1 MRKKL
6 SLILLLI
13 FCCSALSGCGIIN
26 NAIAAFKSTVTTYKL
41 EDEMNSTMS
50 ASSAALGE
58 KAVEA
63 RLKAESQTTSLN
75 PFSWVKSDVCNP
87 FTYKRLQAKADKKA
101 KAFETALEND
111 EIYQQNQ
118 LNQSLANALPS
129 VVKNKQS
136 KPIDTKLI
144 ILIVVIIAVI
154 LLFVFLRK
162 RSRPAPVHK
171 KVAKTKEPEQETYV
185 SIEHNHGV
193 NVGEDLKV
201 NYERLLKQNCKK
213 LGINEADMLA
223 KYNGDARAAYEKTML
238 M

>member
-13 FCCSALSGCGIIN
+13 FCCSTLSGCETID
-26 NAIAAFKSTVTTYKL
+26 NAIATFKSAMVTDKL
-41 EDEMNSTMS
+41 TDAMNSKMS
-50 ASSAALGE
+50 AESAALGE

-63 RLKAESQTTSLN
+63 RLKFESQKSSWN
-75 PFSWVKSDVCNP
+75 PFSWWKEDTCNP
-87 FTYKRLQAKADKKA
+87 FTYKRLQAKADEKA
-101 KAFETALEND
+101 EAFETALEND

-118 LNQSLANALPS
+118 LNQSIANALPS
-129 VVKNKQS
+129 VIKQKTD
-136 KPIDTKLI
+136 KPKDTKVI
-144 ILIVVIIAVI
+144 MLIVVVAIIV
-154 LLFVFLRK
+154 LLFVLLCK
-162 RSRPAPVHK
+162 RSRPAPVRR
-171 KVAKTKEPEQETYV
+171 KVVKTKEPEQETYV

>member
-13 FCCSALSGCGIIN
+13 FCCSSLSGCETID
-26 NAIAAFKSTVTTYKL
+26 NAIATFKSAMVTDKL
-41 EDEMNSTMS
+41 TDAMNSKMS
-50 ASSAALGE
+50 ADSAALGE

-63 RLKAESQTTSLN
+63 RLEFESQKSSWN
-75 PFSWVKSDVCNP
+75 PFSWWKEDTCNP

-118 LNQSLANALPS
+118 LNQSLTNALPS
-129 VVKNKQS
+129 VVKDKQS

-154 LLFVFLRK
+154 LLFVLLRK
-162 RSRPAPVHK
+162 RSRPVPVKHK
-171 KVAKTKEPEQETYV
+171 VVKTKEPEPYV
-185 SIEHNHGV
+185 SAEHNHNV
-193 NVGEDLKV
+193 AVGEDLHV
-201 NYERLLKQNCKK
+201 NYEILLKQNCKK

>member
-13 FCCSALSGCGIIN
+13 FCCSALSGCETID
-26 NAIAAFKSTVTTYKL
+26 NAISTFKGAMVTDKL
-41 EDEMNSTMS
+41 TDAMNSTMS

-63 RLKAESQTTSLN
+63 KLKVESQTESWN
-75 PFSWVKSDVCNP
+75 PFSWWKEDTCNP

-118 LNQSLANALPS
+118 LNQSLANSLPS
-129 VVKNKQS
+129 VIKDKQS

-154 LLFVFLRK
+154 LLFVLLRK
-162 RSRPAPVHK
+162 RSRPVPVKHK
-171 KVAKTKEPEQETYV
+171 VVKTKEPEPYV

-213 LGINEADMLA
+213 LGIDEADMLA
-223 KYNGDARAAYEKTML
+223 KYNGDARAAYEATML

>member
-6 SLILLLI
+6 SLILLLL
-13 FCCSALSGCGIIN
+13 FCCSTLSGCETLD
-26 NAIAAFKSTVTTYKL
+26 NAISTFKGAMVTDKL
-41 EDEMNSTMS
+41 ADAMNSTMS
-50 ASSAALGE
+50 AESAALGE

-63 RLKAESQTTSLN
+63 KLKAESQTKSWN
-75 PFSWVKSDVCNP
+75 PFSWWKEDTCNP
-87 FTYKRLQAKADKKA
+87 LTYKRLQAKADKKA

-118 LNQSLANALPS
+118 LNQSLANSLPS
-129 VVKNKQS
+129 VIKDKKS

-144 ILIVVIIAVI
+144 ILIVVIIVVI
-154 LLFVFLRK
+154 LLFVLLRK

-171 KVAKTKEPEQETYV
+171 KVVKTKEPEPYV
-185 SIEHNHGV
+185 PAVHNHDV

>member
-13 FCCSALSGCGIIN
+13 FCCSALSGCETID
-26 NAIAAFKSTVTTYKL
+26 NAISTFKGAMVTDKL
-41 EDEMNSTMS
+41 TDAMNSTMS
-50 ASSAALGE
+50 ADSAALGE

-63 RLKAESQTTSLN
+63 KLKVESQTASWN
-75 PFSWVKSDVCNP
+75 PFSWFKSDTCNP
-87 FTYKRLQAKADKKA
+87 LTYKRLQANADKKA
-101 KAFETALEND
+101 KAFETALETD

-129 VVKNKQS
+129 VIKDKQS

-162 RSRPAPVHK
+162 RSRPVPVKHK
-171 KVAKTKEPEQETYV
+171 VVKTKEPEPYV
-185 SIEHNHGV
+185 PAEHNHNV
-193 NVGEDLKV
+193 AVGEDIKV

-213 LGINEADMLA
+213 LGIDEADMLA
-223 KYNGDARAAYEKTML
+223 KYNGDARAAYEATML

>member
-13 FCCSALSGCGIIN
+13 FCCSTLSGCETLDKTIDT
-26 NAIAAFKSTVTTYKL
+26 FKSAMVTDKL
-41 EDEMNSTMS
+41 TDAMNSTMS

-58 KAVEA
+58 KAIEA
-63 RLKAESQTTSLN
+63 QLKVESQKASWN
-75 PFSWVKSDVCNP
+75 PLSWWKDDTCNP
-87 FTYKRLQAKADKKA
+87 LTYKHLKAKADKKS
-101 KAFETALEND
+101 KAFETALESD
-111 EIYQQNQ
+111 EIYQKNQ
-118 LNQSLANALPS
+118 LNYSLANALPS
-129 VVKNKQS
+129 VTNQKTK

-144 ILIVVIIAVI
+144 ILLVVIIAVV

-162 RSRPAPVHK
+162 RSRPAPVK
-171 KVAKTKEPEQETYV
+171 QKVEKTKEPEPYV
-185 SIEHNHGV
+185 PTEHNHNV
-193 NVGEDLKV
+193 TVGEDIKV

-213 LGINEADMLA
+213 LGIDEAEMLA

>member
-13 FCCSALSGCGIIN
+13 FCCSTLSGCETID
-26 NAIAAFKSTVTTYKL
+26 NAISTFKGAMVTDKL
-41 EDEMNSTMS
+41 TDAMNSTMS
-50 ASSAALGE
+50 ADSAALGE

-63 RLKAESQTTSLN
+63 RLKAESQTKSWN
-75 PFSWVKSDVCNP
+75 PFSWWKEDTCNP
-87 FTYKRLQAKADKKA
+87 FTYKRLQAKADKTT
-101 KAFETALEND
+101 KAFETALESD

-118 LNQSLANALPS
+118 LNQSLANSLPS
-129 VVKNKQS
+129 VIKDKQS
-136 KPIDTKLI
+136 KPINTKLI
-144 ILIVVIIAVI
+144 ILIVVIITVI
-154 LLFVFLRK
+154 LLFVLLRK
-162 RSRPAPVHK
+162 RSRPVPVK
-171 KVAKTKEPEQETYV
+171 RKVVKTKEPEPYV
-185 SIEHNHGV
+185 PAEHNHGV

>member
-13 FCCSALSGCGIIN
+13 FCCSILSGCETLD
-26 NAIAAFKSTVTTYKL
+26 NAIDTFKGAMVTDKL
-41 EDEMNSTMS
+41 TDAMNSTMS

-63 RLKAESQTTSLN
+63 KLKAESQTA
-75 PFSWVKSDVCNP
+75 SWNP
-87 FTYKRLQAKADKKA
+87 FTWWKDDTCNPLTYKHLKAKADKKS
-101 KAFETALEND
+101 KAFETALESD
-111 EIYQQNQ
+111 EIYQKNQ
-118 LNQSLANALPS
+118 LNYSLANALPS
-129 VVKNKQS
+129 VTKQKTK
-136 KPIDTKLI
+136 KPIDTSVI

-162 RSRPAPVHK
+162 RSRPAPVKK
-171 KVAKTKEPEQETYV
+171 KVEKTKEPEPYV
-185 SIEHNHGV
+185 PTEHNHNV
-193 NVGEDLKV
+193 AVGEDIKV

-213 LGINEADMLA
+213 LGIDEAEMLA

>member
-13 FCCSALSGCGIIN
+13 FCCSTLSGCETID
-26 NAIAAFKSTVTTYKL
+26 NAISTFKGAMVTDKL
-41 EDEMNSTMS
+41 ADAMNSTMS
-50 ASSAALGE
+50 ADSAALGE

-63 RLKAESQTTSLN
+63 KLKVESQTPSWN
-75 PFSWVKSDVCNP
+75 PFSWFKSDTCNP
-87 FTYKRLQAKADKKA
+87 LTYKRLQAKADKKA
-101 KAFETALEND
+101 KAFETALETD

-129 VVKNKQS
+129 VIKDKQS

-144 ILIVVIIAVI
+144 ILIVVIIVVI
-154 LLFVFLRK
+154 LLFVFLCK
-162 RSRPAPVHK
+162 RSRPAPVRK
-171 KVAKTKEPEQETYV
+171 KVVKTKEPEQETYV
-185 SIEHNHGV
+185 SIEHNHGM

-213 LGINEADMLA
+213 LGIDEADMLA
-223 KYNGDARAAYEKTML
+223 KYNGDARAAYEATML

>member
-13 FCCSALSGCGIIN
+13 FCCSTLLGCETID
-26 NAIAAFKSTVTTYKL
+26 NAISTFKGAMVTDKL
-41 EDEMNSTMS
+41 ADAMNSTMS
-50 ASSAALGE
+50 AESAALGE

-63 RLKAESQTTSLN
+63 KLKVESQKSSWN
-75 PFSWVKSDVCNP
+75 PFSWWKEDTCNP
-87 FTYKRLQAKADKKA
+87 LTYKRLQAKADKKA
-101 KAFETALEND
+101 KDFETALEND
-111 EIYQQNQ
+111 EIYQHNQ

-129 VVKNKQS
+129 VIKDKQS
-136 KPIDTKLI
+136 KPINTKLI
-144 ILIVVIIAVI
+144 ILIVIIIAII

-162 RSRPAPVHK
+162 RSRPVPVKHK
-171 KVAKTKEPEQETYV
+171 IVKTKEPEPYV
-185 SIEHNHGV
+185 HAVHNHDV

-213 LGINEADMLA
+213 LGINESDMLA

>member
-13 FCCSALSGCGIIN
+13 FCCSALSGCETID
-26 NAIAAFKSTVTTYKL
+26 NAISTFKGAMVTDKL
-41 EDEMNSTMS
+41 TDAMNSTMS
-50 ASSAALGE
+50 ADSAALGE

-63 RLKAESQTTSLN
+63 RLKVESQTSSWN
-75 PFSWVKSDVCNP
+75 PFSWWKEDTCNP
-87 FTYKRLQAKADKKA
+87 LTYKHLKAKADKKT

-129 VVKNKQS
+129 VVKDKQS
-136 KPIDTKLI
+136 KPINTKLI
-144 ILIVVIIAVI
+144 ILIVVIIVVI

-162 RSRPAPVHK
+162 RSRPAPVKHK
-171 KVAKTKEPEQETYV
+171 VVKTKEPEPYV
-185 SIEHNHGV
+185 PAEHNHNV
-193 NVGEDLKV
+193 AVGEDLKV

-213 LGINEADMLA
+213 LGIDEADMLA

>member
-13 FCCSALSGCGIIN
+13 FCCSALSGCETID
-26 NAIAAFKSTVTTYKL
+26 NAISTFKGAMVTDKL
-41 EDEMNSTMS
+41 TDAMNSTMS
-50 ASSAALGE
+50 ADSAALGE

-63 RLKAESQTTSLN
+63 KLKVESQTPSWN
-75 PFSWVKSDVCNP
+75 PFSWFKSDTCNP
-87 FTYKRLQAKADKKA
+87 LTYKRLQAKADKKA

-129 VVKNKQS
+129 VIKDKQ
-136 KPIDTKLI
+136 
-144 ILIVVIIAVI
+144 
-154 LLFVFLRK
+154 
-162 RSRPAPVHK
+162 SRPAPVRK
-171 KVAKTKEPEQETYV
+171 KVVKTKEPEQETYV
-185 SIEHNHGV
+185 SIERNHGV

>member
-50 ASSAALGE
+50 AESAALGE

-63 RLKAESQTTSLN
+63 KLKADSQTKSWN
-75 PFSWVKSDVCNP
+75 PFSWWKEDVCNP
-87 FTYKRLQAKADKKA
+87 LTYKRLQAKADKKA

-129 VVKNKQS
+129 VTKQKTS

-144 ILIVVIIAVI
+144 ILIVIIIAVI
-154 LLFVFLRK
+154 LLFVFLCK
-162 RSRPAPVHK
+162 RSRPAPVQHK
-171 KVAKTKEPEQETYV
+171 VVKTKEPEQETYV

>member
-13 FCCSALSGCGIIN
+13 FCCSSLSGCETID
-26 NAIAAFKSTVTTYKL
+26 NAIATFKSAMVTDKL
-41 EDEMNSTMS
+41 TDAMNSKMS
-50 ASSAALGE
+50 ADSAALGE

-63 RLKAESQTTSLN
+63 RLEFESQKSSWN
-75 PFSWVKSDVCNP
+75 PFSWWKEDTCNP

-118 LNQSLANALPS
+118 LNQSLTNALPS
-129 VVKNKQS
+129 VVKDKQS

-154 LLFVFLRK
+154 LLFVLLRK
-162 RSRPAPVHK
+162 RSRPVPVKHK
-171 KVAKTKEPEQETYV
+171 VVKTKEPEPYV
-185 SIEHNHGV
+185 SAEHNHNV
-193 NVGEDLKV
+193 AVGEDLHV
-201 NYERLLKQNCKK
+201 NYDRLLRQNCKK

-223 KYNGDARAAYEKTML
+223 QCNGDARAAYEKTML

>member
-13 FCCSALSGCGIIN
+13 FCCSTLSGCETLDKTIDT
-26 NAIAAFKSTVTTYKL
+26 FKSAMVTDKL
-41 EDEMNSTMS
+41 TDAMNSTMS

-63 RLKAESQTTSLN
+63 QLKVESQKSSWN
-75 PFSWVKSDVCNP
+75 PFSWWKGDTCNP
-87 FTYKRLQAKADKKA
+87 LTYKHLKAKADKKS
-101 KAFETALEND
+101 KAFETALESD
-111 EIYQQNQ
+111 EIYQKNQ
-118 LNQSLANALPS
+118 LNYSLANALPS
-129 VVKNKQS
+129 VTKQKTK

-162 RSRPAPVHK
+162 RSRPAPVK
-171 KVAKTKEPEQETYV
+171 QKVVKTKDPEPKPYV
-185 SIEHNHGV
+185 PAEHNHNV
-193 NVGEDLKV
+193 AVGEDIKV

-213 LGINEADMLA
+213 LGIDEAEILA